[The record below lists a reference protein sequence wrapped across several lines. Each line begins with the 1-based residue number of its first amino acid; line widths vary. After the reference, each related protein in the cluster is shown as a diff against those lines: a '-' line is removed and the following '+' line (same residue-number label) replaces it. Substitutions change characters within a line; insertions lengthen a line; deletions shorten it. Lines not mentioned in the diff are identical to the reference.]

1 MSSAEG
7 SLSVTMIR
15 CSTLLLRWG
24 GMSLLTD
31 PWFAMHLRGL
41 PCFRRPGLSPQ
52 ALPPLDGVLVSHL
65 HPDHYDPRAMART
78 CCPPRRWLFP
88 PGSHR
93 ALGGLP
99 PGGEELAPWSSA
111 RIGRIEVLAV
121 PGPHTGPKPDEVNYL
136 IELPGWGSVFFGG
149 DAKLDRDTLTR
160 IRAER
165 GPVRLA
171 LLPVGATRIFGVRTV
186 MCPPHAAEA
195 RTCSRPAR
203 WSPSTKAASGC
214 PCPPLPCTGV
224 GRATWWRSCV
234 NEGKPS
240 ACCCCGPGRARGSDQ
255 PSSPPPPQAPP
266 MDRPKVG
273 IQKLPGGWALLSA

>member
-24 GMSLLTD
+24 GMSFLTD

-52 ALPPLDGVLVSHL
+52 ALPPLDAVLVSHL
-65 HPDHYDPRAMART
+65 HPDHYDPRAMARA

-88 PGSHR
+88 PGSR
-93 ALGGLP
+93 QALGELP
-99 PGGEELAPWSSA
+99 PGGEELAPWSRA
-111 RIGRIEVLAV
+111 RIEGFEVLAV
-121 PGPHTGPKPDEVNYL
+121 PGPHTGPRPDEVNYL

-149 DAKLDRDTLTR
+149 DARLDREVLGR
-160 IRAER
+160 VRSER

-186 MCPPHAAEA
+186 MGPPQAAEA
-195 RTCSRPAR
+195 AEILEAERVIPIHEGGIWMSVPPASLHR
-203 WSPSTKAASGC
+203 
-214 PCPPLPCTGV
+214 
-224 GRATWWRSCV
+224 GRASHL
-234 NEGKPS
+234 EEIM
-240 ACCCCGPGRARGSDQ
+240 RARGQGDRVLLLR
-255 PSSPPPPQAPP
+255 PGEQA
-266 MDRPKVG
+266 
-273 IQKLPGGWALLSA
+273 QL